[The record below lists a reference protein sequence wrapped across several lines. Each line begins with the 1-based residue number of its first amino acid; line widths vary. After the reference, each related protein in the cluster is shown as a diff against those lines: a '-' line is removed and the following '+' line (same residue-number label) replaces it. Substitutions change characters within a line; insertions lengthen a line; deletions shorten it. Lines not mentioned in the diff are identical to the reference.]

1 MLHEPFSLTKSFY
14 WAGLERMGSRNQL
27 QTIGN
32 RFVLQATWCGRER
45 ARAGRRERANLEAFG
60 KVLADQSPRG

>member
-1 MLHEPFSLTKSFY
+1 
-14 WAGLERMGSRNQL
+14 MGSRNQL